1 MTCVESLENPG
12 YLIVWTLLH
21 QWQETLKSTRAW
33 CDILGKGVMSELGTC
48 SMFTI
53 DWCYDHW
60 PHLAASFSSAF
71 CFLLSQSKHT
81 YRGLH
86 LSHVPFHWALCS
98 VLHLTYTW
106 DVLRSAHI
114 HIVLG
119 MYHHFCCQLFLG
131 LETTFAAVLAATSSH
146 ACVYLEA
153 CLSSLLWSEC

>member
-1 MTCVESLENPG
+1 MTCVESLCTCAGPSFLSFTWSSKENPG
-12 YLIVWTLLH
+12 YLIVWTVLH

-60 PHLAASFSSAF
+60 PHLASFSSAF
-71 CFLLSQSKHT
+71 CFLLPQSKHT
-81 YRGLH
+81 YGGLH
-86 LSHVPFHWALCS
+86 LSHVPFHWALFS

-114 HIVLG
+114 QNV
-119 MYHHFCCQLFLG
+119 
-131 LETTFAAVLAATSSH
+131 A
-146 ACVYLEA
+146 
-153 CLSSLLWSEC
+153 SLLLSGISGSGNNLCCSAHCH